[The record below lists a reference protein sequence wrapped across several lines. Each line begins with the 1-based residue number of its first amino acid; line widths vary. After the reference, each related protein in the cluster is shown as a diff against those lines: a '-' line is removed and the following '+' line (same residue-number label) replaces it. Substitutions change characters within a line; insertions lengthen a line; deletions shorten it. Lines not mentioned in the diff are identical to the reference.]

1 MKTTSYIERFSVTN
15 LKSVTFVDILTEDIS
30 RHQRGRKLR
39 HWRSKVSEDGL
50 FSSCFFVTVVQQ
62 QNIDK
67 TFKLVTEDILS
78 IY

>member
-1 MKTTSYIERFSVTN
+1 MERRFSVAN
-15 LKSVTFVDILTEDIS
+15 LKSVTFVDILCHE
-30 RHQRGRKLR
+30 RGRKLH
-39 HWRSKVSEDGL
+39 HWRSKVGEDGL
-50 FSSCFFVTVVQQ
+50 LSSYFFVTVVQQ

>member
-1 MKTTSYIERFSVTN
+1 MERRFSVAN

-30 RHQRGRKLR
+30 CHQRGRKLH
-39 HWRSKVSEDGL
+39 HWRSKIGEDGL
-50 FSSCFFVTVVQQ
+50 LSSYFFVTVVQQ